1 MTGRHL
7 PLVRI
12 SPLRLWAFAPSIALL
27 IAALSGNA
35 QTAAPTNPYERNY
48 VQPKSTVEK
57 VLREL
62 QPALSGR
69 LPVLDGFAVEGE
81 RPLNRYQ
88 RAYYQ
93 SIVKVNST
101 PSGGSVVRVSTKVT
115 AWYTDSNAS
124 RSGYQLVTS
133 NGRLE
138 NDLLDQLTDLLA
150 SAPNAASA
158 ARDSGGISGLDFP
171 PTAHST
177 AAGNKTAN
185 TRADTSPRKPDKNV
199 ADAGTAEPIISAP
212 MPRSTEANRP
222 FGSIAGSTAQPAL
235 SGQELAGTKNA
246 PSKPA
251 DRATASLQAR
261 RRVWR
266 RY

>member
-1 MTGRHL
+1 MTGQHL
-7 PLVRI
+7 PLVRLW
-12 SPLRLWAFAPSIALL
+12 PLRSWAFAPSIALL
-27 IAALSGNA
+27 LAALSGVA
-35 QTAAPTNPYERNY
+35 QTAAPTNPYERKY
-48 VQPKSTVEK
+48 VQPKSTVER

-69 LPVLDGFAVEGE
+69 LPVLDGFAVGGE

-124 RSGYQLVTS
+124 RSGYQLLTS

-158 ARDSGGISGLDFP
+158 TRDSGGLSGLEPSLARLSAFP
-171 PTAHST
+171 GAGGEAKNLNLDAATLERAGENVGASGRDRDRT
-177 AAGNKTAN
+177 AAH
-185 TRADTSPRKPDKNV
+185 RAGIVDQQRHGSV
-199 ADAGTAEPIISAP
+199 AE
-212 MPRSTEANRP
+212 RHVLLLLE
-222 FGSIAGSTAQPAL
+222 
-235 SGQELAGTKNA
+235 GQRL
-246 PSKPA
+246 
-251 DRATASLQAR
+251 L
-261 RRVWR
+261 
-266 RY
+266 